1 MPVRTDAPG
10 IVVPPPVVF
19 LLGFLAGMGLDAVLE
34 LQRFALPGF
43 VGPTLIVLG
52 AALGL
57 WGAATFRRHR
67 TGILPHQAAV
77 TVVTTGPYRLTRNPM
92 YLGLAT
98 VYVGTAIL
106 LGRVGPLLL
115 MLPTIAALHRLVIA
129 REERYLAIKFGDEY
143 RRYRQR
149 VRRWL

>member
-1 MPVRTDAPG
+1 MPPPTDAPG
-10 IVVPPPVVF
+10 IVVPPPIVF
-19 LLGFLAGMGLDAVLE
+19 LLGFLAGMGLDAVLD
-34 LQRFALPGF
+34 LQRFTLPGF
-43 VGPTLIVLG
+43 VGPTLMLAG
-52 AALGL
+52 AATGL

-77 TVVTTGPYRLTRNPM
+77 TVVTTGPYRFTRNPM

-98 VYVGTAIL
+98 VHVGTAML
-106 LGRVGPLLL
+106 LGRTGPLIAL
-115 MLPTIAALHRLVIA
+115 LPTIAALQYLVIA
-129 REERYLAIKFGDEY
+129 REERYLAAKFGESY